1 VQRSIANKWIKP
13 NSIFYFLGIILIFII
28 WHVASVIIDNE
39 IILPTISQT
48 FTALFD
54 ILSLEKTYTIIL
66 STFGKLIIAVL
77 ISLVVSLTLVIFST
91 LSSKFENL
99 IKPLMTLLKTI
110 PVAAIIILLLIVVG
124 NTNSPYIVTLLVI
137 LPIMYESILMGV
149 KTIDQSII
157 NALKIDSSLNLKV
170 MLKIHLPL
178 SFPYI
183 LTSIIQSLGL
193 GLKVMVMAEFLAQ
206 PNNSIGKQIL
216 FYKEMLEIPYVFAW
230 TLILI
235 SFILVV
241 DFFLK
246 KIKVHK

>member
-1 VQRSIANKWIKP
+1 MQRSIANKWIKP